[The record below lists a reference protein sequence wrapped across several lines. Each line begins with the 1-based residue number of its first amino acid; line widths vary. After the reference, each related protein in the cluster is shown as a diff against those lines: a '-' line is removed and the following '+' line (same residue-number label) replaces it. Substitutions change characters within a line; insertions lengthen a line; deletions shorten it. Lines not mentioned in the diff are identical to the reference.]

1 MSQDTFYYLLGN
13 LEQKIKKQDTS
24 FRMAIPPEEM
34 LVVTPQRLLVK
45 CVKIVNSSTTE
56 NEQICRPASSG
67 ELALSSPATVPVQV
81 IVVPLPLPASGKMS
95 NTITRILLLR
105 LPARSI
111 AVAGAGAVPASGK
124 TPNVISAVLYSERSG
139 CSREPS
145 TAQSIIE
152 DHDIVAEDI
161 SESDTDDSSSISG
174 SPHEDDCL

>member
-24 FRMAIPPEEM
+24 FRMTIPPEEM

-45 CVKIVNSSTTE
+45 CVKIVKSSIRIHPHTE

-67 ELALSSPATVPVQV
+67 ELALSSPAMVPVQV
-81 IVVPLPLPASGKMS
+81 IAVPLPLSASGKMS

-124 TPNVISAVLYSERSG
+124 TPNNCTVAIPFL
-139 CSREPS
+139 S
-145 TAQSIIE
+145 TRQKTTAAQALWQASQK
-152 DHDIVAEDI
+152 V
-161 SESDTDDSSSISG
+161 
-174 SPHEDDCL
+174 